1 MIKGKAIKIRR
12 VSVIYGND
20 QHIKAGYSRHAADD
34 GSDAQISFMP
44 KMKKP
49 MSMTH
54 LVVKGKPA
62 RIDKATR
69 SEYIN
74 GMWNFQITFE
84 D

>member
-1 MIKGKAIKIRR
+1 MKQGKAVKIRR
-12 VSVIYGND
+12 VSVIYNND
-20 QHIKAGYSRHAADD
+20 QHIKAGYSRHAAQDN
-34 GSDAQISFMP
+34 SDAQISFMP

-49 MSMTH
+49 LSMTH
-54 LVVKGKPA
+54 LIVKGKKA

-69 SEYIN
+69 SEYIS

>member
-1 MIKGKAIKIRR
+1 MKQGKAVNIER
-12 VSVIYGND
+12 VSVLYND
-20 QHIKAGYSRHAADD
+20 DHHATAGYSRDASNE
-34 GSDAQISFMP
+34 GSYAQISFMP

-49 MSMTH
+49 LGMTH

-62 RIDKATR
+62 RIDEAEPSK
-69 SEYIN
+69 YIN